1 MNVAP
6 PPVGTIPVRDGES
19 LDPARV
25 LGYLR
30 AAIRSLPDGDLEVRQ
45 FPTGASN
52 LTYWIRVGDWE
63 AVLRRPPLGP
73 VPPRAHDMER
83 EGRLLRQLNPVF
95 PLAPAPLA
103 ICADPA
109 VLGAPFHVMEY
120 RPGVVLDS
128 GFPPGLDPT
137 LERCR
142 AIGEAAITTLADLHR
157 VDWRAAGLEG
167 IGRPEGFLERQVEG
181 WITRYRNAR
190 TPDVPD
196 AEALMESLRD
206 DLPESPAPT
215 VIHNDFK
222 LNNLLFDPA
231 TLAVTAVLDWEMATV
246 GDPLF
251 DLAIFLGYW
260 VDPDDPAPLRST
272 LPVVT
277 DRAGFP
283 RRTELIDLYARRTGR
298 EVTGLDWYLTFA
310 YFKLAVILQQ
320 IYARWVRGQ
329 TRDER
334 FAGFGERV
342 RVLVDHAE
350 GRPRS
355 NNMRM
360 RDLRHDAR

>member
-1 MNVAP
+1 MNGMP
-6 PPVGTIPVRDGES
+6 PAAGTIPVREGES
-19 LDPARV
+19 LDPGRV

-30 AAIRSLPDGDLEVRQ
+30 AAIPSLPDGDLEIRQ

-52 LTYWIRVGDWE
+52 LTYWIRVGEWE

-73 VPPRAHDMER
+73 VPPRAHDMAR
-83 EGRLLRQLNPVF
+83 EGHILRQLNPVF
-95 PLAPAPLA
+95 SLAPAPLA
-103 ICADPA
+103 ICTEAA

-120 RPGVVLDS
+120 RPGLVIDS
-128 GFPPGLDPT
+128 RFPPELEPT
-137 LERCR
+137 PERCR
-142 AIGEAAITTLADLHR
+142 AIGEAAITTLADLHQ
-157 VDWRAAGLEG
+157 VDWRGAGLG
-167 IGRPEGFLERQVEG
+167 GVGRPTGFLERQVEG
-181 WITRYRNAR
+181 WITRYRGAR
-190 TPDVPD
+190 TDDVPD
-196 AEALMESLRD
+196 AEALMGSIRNH
-206 DLPESPAPT
+206 LPESPEPT

-260 VDPDDPAPLRST
+260 VDPDDPVALRSI
-272 LPVVT
+272 LPSVT
-277 DRAGFP
+277 DGDGFP
-283 RRTELIDLYARRTGR
+283 RRADLVDLYARRTGR
-298 EVTGLDWYLTFA
+298 EVAGLDWYLTFA

-342 RVLVDHAE
+342 RVLVEHAE
-350 GRPRS
+350 GRPNELS
-355 NNMRM
+355 QTNPE
-360 RDLRHDAR
+360 AG